1 MDRRQFTVGQYS
13 FDLRLHTGPGPY
25 LINLPD
31 GREEKANA
39 GEYLIYEGD
48 KAIGHLPKNIVDAL
62 ALDADELHTIERT
75 RLEGDSREVKD
86 QFEVETGPGEKFDG
100 LRVIDVE
107 SGKPLEGKGLLEK
120 KIQPVVSSADL
131 RPDGEVKNED
141 DLETDAKVA
150 EMAISHPTNIHN
162 EAAGRAAREVAELAR
177 QRAANAPRVVE
188 ELREAKVRETAREDA
203 KNLPRDKGKTSP
215 EFVPETEDERKNRA
229 KSLESFKDSQS
240 TGAQETER
248 KELNDEMAGFS
259 DTAKS
264 ESPKSSTS
272 MVAGMDKNSPLL
284 TPGQKGTLKEQSGEG
299 APISGTNKVDQKFED
314 KREEREKQSGG
325 DFLG

>member
-1 MDRRQFTVGQYS
+1 MDRRQFTVGSYS

-31 GREEKANA
+31 GREERAAA
-39 GEYLIYEGD
+39 GEYLVYEGD
-48 KAIGHLPKNIVDAL
+48 KIVAHLPKNIVDAL
-62 ALDADELHTIERT
+62 ALDAHELHTIERT

-100 LRVIDVE
+100 LQVISVE
-107 SGKPLEGKGLLEK
+107 SGKPLEGRGLTEK
-120 KIQPVVSSADL
+120 KILPVVSTADI
-131 RPDGEVKNED
+131 RPDGEVKDEED
-141 DLETDAKVA
+141 LQVDAKVS
-150 EMAISHPTNIHN
+150 EMAISHPVNVFN

-177 QRAANAPRVVE
+177 QRSINAPKVVE
-188 ELREAKVRETAREDA
+188 ELREAKVRETARDDA
-203 KNLPRDKGKTSP
+203 KAGKSNVVTSDK
-215 EFVPETEDERKNRA
+215 FVPGTEDERQNRA
-229 KSLESFKDSQS
+229 AQLQSFKDQQPP
-240 TGAQETER
+240 AVNETER
-248 KELNDEMAGFS
+248 KELENEMGGLYES
-259 DTAKS
+259 EQKESSAK
-264 ESPKSSTS
+264 

-299 APISGTNKVDQKFED
+299 AAISSGTKVDQKFEE